1 MNSTKIIDLN
11 DTKTT
16 ETIYKNEK
24 DIINHKTGKVIKQ
37 NYQRKKKRKIYKSF
51 C

>member
-1 MNSTKIIDLN
+1 MHNTATKGVTMNSTKIINLN

-24 DIINHKTGKVIKQ
+24 DIINHKTGKVIK
-37 NYQRKKKRKIYKSF
+37 
-51 C
+51 